1 MNDLTQQRLITN
13 ALWTE
18 LKRDR
23 WRGPTS
29 TRDLDEH
36 GCKPPY
42 RTVASGRIPN
52 TPKRDSQHRQT
63 DGSVLIGRIPP
74 DPRANPTEQLVM
86 LHRATY
92 DLIHNDAPEAAKE
105 ELALAIHNQA
115 GPPYA
120 WHKNGRGEHHLERRW
135 DAWMPDLALKFLNK
149 LAEAA
154 TLLTEAEPRQVN
166 PHETPMGT
174 HYRQTLCKT

>member
-1 MNDLTQQRLITN
+1 MTDLTTERLKVN
-13 ALWTE
+13 ALWAE

-36 GCKPPY
+36 GSKPPY
-42 RTVASGRIPN
+42 RTLTTGRIPN

-74 DPRANPTEQLVM
+74 DPRANPTEQLAL

-92 DLIHNDAPEAAKE
+92 NLIHADAPEAAKE

-120 WHKNGRGEHHLERRW
+120 WHRGGRGEWSFIRRW
-135 DAWMPDLALKFLNK
+135 DAWHTDLVLAFLNK
-149 LAEAA
+149 LAEQA
-154 TLLTEAEPRQVN
+154 TLIALDMAEPPVKQEATSCIRV
-166 PHETPMGT
+166 
-174 HYRQTLCKT
+174 